1 MKKLSLALAMLGL
14 GSTIA
19 YAGGIDYQEP
29 DDAGVFTIG
38 AEALYVRPTDGN
50 FVYGI
55 QGTSSSTQVVG
66 RTLSNNPDFQWGYH
80 LDIAYATP
88 GDGPDISLGYTDL
101 NTEDKQTRAALIG
114 DADTARIKTTYDYT
128 DIDLLIG
135 KEFVLQNRYH
145 FHPFAGLR
153 YADIDSKDRAAYS
166 KDSDI
171 IAAGEVRNETT
182 GVGPRAGVDAAVE
195 LSNGFSLVG
204 RAAGSVLY
212 SGFDWKFNGA
222 TASEGSVTKTAY
234 LKNSDQH
241 ITVPEVDYRL
251 GVNYMHEFSPE
262 TSFGV
267 EIGWTAVQYSNV
279 LNRNGNV
286 DSAQLGDQNLSDWG
300 FQGPY
305 LRLQANIA

>member
-1 MKKLSLALAMLGL
+1 MKKLSLALAMLGF

-38 AEALYVRPTDGN
+38 VEALYVRPTDGN
-50 FVYGI
+50 FAYGV
-55 QGTSSSTQVVG
+55 QGTQSNNQFIG
-66 RTLSNNPDFQWGYH
+66 RTVSNDSDFQWGYH
-80 LDIAYATP
+80 LDLTYAMP
-88 GDGPDISLGYTDL
+88 GDGADVSVGYTNL
-101 NTEDKQTRAALIG
+101 NTEDSQNRSSLLG
-114 DADTARIKTTYDYT
+114 NYDSARIRTSYDYT

-145 FHPFAGLR
+145 FHPFVGLR
-153 YADIDSKDRAAYS
+153 YADISSKDHGVFS
-166 KDSDI
+166 KNGANVLS
-171 IAAGEVRNETT
+171 GEIRNDTS
-182 GVGPRAGVDAAVE
+182 GVGPRAGVDAALE

-204 RAAGSVLY
+204 RAAGSILY
-212 SGFDWKFNGA
+212 SSFDWKLNSTEMG
-222 TASEGSVTKTAY
+222 TVSNTTLY

-241 ITVPEVDYRL
+241 VAVPEADYRL
-251 GVNYMHEFSPE
+251 GVNYTHEFSSE

-267 EIGWTAVQYSNV
+267 ELGWTAVQYSDA
-279 LNRNGNV
+279 LDRTT
-286 DSAQLGDQNLSDWG
+286 DDIELGARSLSDWG

>member
-1 MKKLSLALAMLGL
+1 MKKLSLALAMLGF
-14 GSTIA
+14 GSTVA

-38 AEALYVRPTDGN
+38 VEALYVRPTDGN
-50 FVYGI
+50 FAYGV
-55 QGTSSSTQVVG
+55 QGTQNNSGQIVG
-66 RTLSNNPDFQWGYH
+66 RTVSNDSDFQWGYH
-80 LDIAYATP
+80 LDLAYATP
-88 GDGPDISLGYTDL
+88 GDGPDISVGYTNLD
-101 NTEDKQTRAALIG
+101 TEDSQNRSSLVGDYDAARLR
-114 DADTARIKTTYDYT
+114 TSFDYT

-145 FHPFAGLR
+145 FHPFAGVR
-153 YADIDSKDRAAYS
+153 YADISSKDRGFFTKNGAVVQS
-166 KDSDI
+166 
-171 IAAGEVRNETT
+171 GEIRNETS

-204 RAAGSVLY
+204 RAAGSMLY
-212 SGFDWKFNGA
+212 SSFDWKLNG
-222 TASEGSVTKTAY
+222 TSVGTVSNTTIS

-251 GVNYMHEFSPE
+251 GVNYTHEFSSE

-267 EIGWTAVQYSNV
+267 ELGWTAVQYSDALDRNV
-279 LNRNGNV
+279 APEEMGSKAL
-286 DSAQLGDQNLSDWG
+286 SAWG